1 MSKPLWSS
9 KLPLTVG
16 YASIAMLLGGIGYW
30 SIKTSIA
37 GAVIAPGVIEVENE
51 TQVVQHPDGGVVNS
65 INARNGDLVAEGDVL
80 IELDGTFLRSELSVI
95 EAQLMESFA
104 REARLTAERDEAEEL
119 VFSDIPVLASVSAST
134 RDGQLNGQLFLFEA
148 RLSSHQREK
157 AQIAEQQRQIGQ
169 QIDGLQAQLD
179 GVQKQ
184 LDLIRSELD
193 NVQDLFDRGLIQIA
207 RVLELQRTE
216 AEQLG
221 DVGRLTAAIAEA
233 RTRISALEIEVLRL
247 EDARREEAISELR
260 DLNISSNEL
269 KERRRALQEKLGR
282 LQIVAPV
289 SGTVF
294 NSQVAAQRSVV
305 RPAEPVLFLVPADQ
319 PLRVAAKIDPVDVD
333 QIYYGQDVTMVFSSF
348 NRRTTPEA
356 KGAIDLVGADVL
368 TDERTGIPY
377 YEASIS
383 IDEASMD
390 DLGDL
395 ALLPGMPVE
404 TFIKTDD
411 RTPLSYLVQPLT
423 VYFSRAL
430 REE

>member
-1 MSKPLWSS
+1 MSKPFWSS